1 MTRKP
6 THQPHACSN
15 KQTNQLTLKT
25 TSKTTNKRWYRGVF
39 RKMAKKYSIEEVID
53 NSLNIKTLKQ
63 VIQSGQLI
71 NGEIYDW
78 ISVSVHKLLEVM
90 KTSLPRAWSK
100 LLHSW
105 QMVCTA
111 MVSGSCFASVSGNI
125 SERSAALVANAPY
138 AIKGK
143 GFHIVTIMFK
153 KGQRIPPILNSQSN
167 ISGLF

>member
-71 NGEIYDW
+71 NGEIYD
-78 ISVSVHKLLEVM
+78 
-90 KTSLPRAWSK
+90 
-100 LLHSW
+100 
-105 QMVCTA
+105 
-111 MVSGSCFASVSGNI
+111 
-125 SERSAALVANAPY
+125 
-138 AIKGK
+138 
-143 GFHIVTIMFK
+143 
-153 KGQRIPPILNSQSN
+153 
-167 ISGLF
+167 